1 MSKVIGYTQGTFDM
15 FHIGHLNLIKNAKR
29 HCDYL
34 VVGVND
40 DVLVE
45 SYKKKRPIVPVK
57 ERAEIIRAIK
67 YVDEV
72 VITSTLDKKEIWN
85 QVRFDEIYIGD
96 DWKGNARWEKT
107 GEDMKDLG
115 VRLVFLPYTKDTSST
130 MLREKLKDF

>member
-57 ERAEIIRAIK
+57 ERA
-67 YVDEV
+67 
-72 VITSTLDKKEIWN
+72 
-85 QVRFDEIYIGD
+85 
-96 DWKGNARWEKT
+96 
-107 GEDMKDLG
+107 
-115 VRLVFLPYTKDTSST
+115 
-130 MLREKLKDF
+130 